1 MSSKKSMKVV
11 LKAGKDIGLKI
22 SKEECTVPV
31 LVTLYQAS
39 EAS

>member
-11 LKAGKDIGLKI
+11 LKAGKDLKI

-31 LVTLYQAS
+31 VVTLYQVSAAS
-39 EAS
+39 